1 MTVGDGR
8 GTIDG
13 VGSVAGNE
21 RFRVFVP
28 QALGADEFLRATW
41 HPGREIMVFSH
52 WQGAECVAATP
63 VRLADLAELAELV
76 NTATAVPEPMAWPAP
91 RPDTL
96 VVPADGFA
104 VPPAQ
109 RVA

>member
-1 MTVGDGR
+1 MGPG
-8 GTIDG
+8 I
-13 VGSVAGNE
+13 GNE
-21 RFRVFVP
+21 RLRVFVP

-63 VRLADLAELAELV
+63 VRVADLAELAEL
-76 NTATAVPEPMAWPAP
+76 TSAASDSSRPAVWPAP
-91 RPDTL
+91 RSDTL

-104 VPPAQ
+104 VPAAR